1 MRWFQVI
8 GQIGVTIV
16 MYSLLCALVEKA
28 ETHPNN
34 QLFIHFKQ
42 PNLTVQADHV
52 LMGLLLEKI
61 ARETGINIVLKGP
74 ADQPVSVSFS
84 AIPVD
89 RAIRRLFTGAN
100 IAFTYKS
107 SPDGKGT
114 RLTDVFVTMDAGANT
129 KNKFVANA
137 DTPAQG
143 FMPETDE
150 VEDSATTELSD
161 PPEML
166 GIKEIEA
173 MLLREHNPEART
185 AAIQL
190 MGNISGDDIERATDL
205 LMAAIQDYDPN
216 VRVAA
221 LTALSA
227 MPEEIAA
234 ARMLEAMNDPT
245 PEVRAAAVIIV
256 GSLPLIS
263 PVDLL
268 KRGLQDEDTRVRT
281 TSIETVAEME
291 SASIL
296 PLLTDALEDE
306 NASVREAA
314 LRAIA
319 IVKESALDAEATN
332 YINTGA
338 QDSDLDIDRD
348 EITPEG
354 ENSD

>member
-1 MRWFQVI
+1 MGEI
-8 GQIGVTIV
+8 AITLV
-16 MYSLLCALVEKA
+16 MHFLLCVLVEKA
-28 ETHPNN
+28 ETHPSN
-34 QLFIHFKQ
+34 QPLIHFNQ

-52 LMGLLLEKI
+52 PMGSLLEKI

-84 AIPVD
+84 AVPLD
-89 RAIRRLFTGAN
+89 LAIRRLLTGAS
-100 IAFTYKS
+100 IAFTYTS

-114 RLTDVFVTMDAGANT
+114 RLTDVFVTMDAGSNT
-129 KNKFVANA
+129 INKFVANA

-143 FMPETDE
+143 FVPETNE

-166 GIKEIEA
+166 DFKEIEA

-190 MGNISGDDIERATDL
+190 MGNISGDDIERATDV
-205 LMAAIQDYDPN
+205 LMIALKDNDPD

-227 MPEEIAA
+227 MPEEMAA
-234 ARMLEAMNDPT
+234 TRMLEAMNDPA
-245 PEVRAAAVIIV
+245 PEVRAAAVMIV

-268 KRGLQDEDTRVRT
+268 ERGLQDEDTRVRT
-281 TSIETVAEME
+281 TSIETVAKME
-291 SASIL
+291 SPCVL
-296 PLLTDALEDE
+296 PLLTAASKDED
-306 NASVREAA
+306 ASVREAA

-319 IVKESALDAEATN
+319 IAKENGPDAEATN
-332 YINTGA
+332 DASVGV
-338 QDSDLDIDRD
+338 QDVGLDIDRD
-348 EITPEG
+348 EIATEG
-354 ENSD
+354 